1 MSKVGNRVFVLMYR
15 NNLTVVDAVVVQGQ
29 GARGEFTLNGKKPGL
44 HSMLLFELK
53 PSHLS
58 DCHSEYDRF
67 TFGAPMVRTGVCVEG
82 VGGGALLGKGRGFYK
97 MLPFHCRATVQD
109 VEGSI

>member
-1 MSKVGNRVFVLMYR
+1 M
-15 NNLTVVDAVVVQGQ
+15 
-29 GARGEFTLNGKKPGL
+29 
-44 HSMLLFELK
+44 
-53 PSHLS
+53 
-58 DCHSEYDRF
+58 
-67 TFGAPMVRTGVCVEG
+67 EG